1 MLTAML
7 MIGSGAALAQTPSVA
22 TNTPLLARPNRPAN
36 VPEGYVVTPFGYF
49 HQSCVRNLSSEEHQ
63 LADGRIQGADGS
75 VEENV
80 PACNYPRY
88 TPAGLPLTVSTAMTR
103 ESQSNHTEAT
113 TLPEVDGW
121 VENANIT
128 TGSASATY
136 GAVIATWVVPPQP
149 KADDGQVLFYFP
161 GLEDINN
168 VQSILQPVLQ
178 WAGGQWAVANWNCC
192 LSNIVVES
200 PLVNVNPGDEILG
213 SIISTC
219 PAGTLICA
227 TWNISSLDLSTGKS
241 TTLRNTPSDGQW
253 FNWAFGGVLEP
264 YYVISCDDY
273 PRNRQFKFG
282 NVTVFDEYFHPIT
295 KPEWNTGFNSTM
307 TPQCNYGVKAK
318 PHDVTLEY

>member
-1 MLTAML
+1 
-7 MIGSGAALAQTPSVA
+7 
-22 TNTPLLARPNRPAN
+22 
-36 VPEGYVVTPFGYF
+36 
-49 HQSCVRNLSSEEHQ
+49 VRNLSSEEHQ